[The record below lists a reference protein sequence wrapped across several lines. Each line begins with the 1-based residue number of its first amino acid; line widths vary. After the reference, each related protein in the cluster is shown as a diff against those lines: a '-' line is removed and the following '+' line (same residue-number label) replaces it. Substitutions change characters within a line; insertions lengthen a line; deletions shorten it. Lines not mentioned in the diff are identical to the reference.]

1 MKDANKKSIFRGAA
15 TALVTPM
22 NTDGSIDLKSLGTL
36 INTQIDSGIDAL
48 LVLGT
53 TGEAST
59 MSDDEKSQIINFS
72 AERVGGRIPL
82 IVGCGTNCTAHTVK
96 LAKLACEIGAD
107 ALLAV
112 SPYYNKASDRGLVK
126 HYLTLAESVNKPII
140 LYNVPSRTGVNIT
153 VPVYREIAGHENIC
167 AIKEASGNISQIAE
181 IAAELSEQLDIYS
194 GNDDMTLPVLSLG
207 GAGVISVLSNI
218 IPRDVHEL
226 CFRYW
231 SGDTAL
237 AQKMQLSQIKLCKA
251 LFSEVN
257 PIPVKNAC
265 EMLGMCG
272 STTRLPLCEMESE
285 NRNRLISALREYGI
299 AP

>member
-1 MKDANKKSIFRGAA
+1 MKDAKKKRIFTGAA

-22 NTDGSIDLKSLGTL
+22 NTDGSIDLSSLGAL
-36 INTQIDSGIDAL
+36 IETQIKAGIDAL

-59 MSDDEKSQIINFS
+59 LSDDEKSEIINYS
-72 AERVGGRIPL
+72 AEKIGGRVPL
-82 IVGCGTNCTAHTVK
+82 IVGCGSNCTAQTVR
-96 LAKLACEIGAD
+96 LGKLACEAGAD

-112 SPYYNKASDRGLVK
+112 SPYYNKASERGLIK

-153 VPVYREIAGHENIC
+153 LPVYREIAWHDNIC

-181 IAAELSEQLDIYS
+181 IAAELSDQLDIYS
-194 GNDDMTLPVLSLG
+194 GNDDMILPVLSLG

-218 IPRDVHEL
+218 IPHDVHEL
-226 CFRYW
+226 CSRYM
-231 SGDTAL
+231 SGDTVF
-237 AQKMQLSQIKLCKA
+237 AQKLQLSQIKLCKA

-257 PIPVKNAC
+257 PIPVKTAC
-265 EMLGMCG
+265 EVLGICR
-272 STTRLPLCEMESE
+272 STVRLPLCEMNE
-285 NRNRLISALREYGI
+285 NNLVKLRGALVEYGLI
-299 AP
+299 K